1 MDIANYF
8 PIALLPELSE
18 IYERAMSNQILNC
31 VVFGRFHLFYPSLC
45 VLKRPADYDLYAAI
59 HFPYPKI

>member
-1 MDIANYF
+1 MDIANYR
-8 PIALLPELSE
+8 PTALLPALSK
-18 IYERAMSNQILNC
+18 IYEQAMSNQILNY

-45 VLKRPADYDLYAAI
+45 VLKSPADYDLYAAI